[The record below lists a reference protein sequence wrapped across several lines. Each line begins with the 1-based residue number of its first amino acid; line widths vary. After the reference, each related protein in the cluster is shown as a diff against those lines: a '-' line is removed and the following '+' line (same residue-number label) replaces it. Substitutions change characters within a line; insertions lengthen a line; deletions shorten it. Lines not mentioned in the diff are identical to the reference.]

1 MSRIAAIAML
11 CLVCSASG
19 LFAQEIHPDKGRE
32 LLSIQVFRG
41 LQAYMLEKRFDAW
54 IFTGQGSPDD
64 LTREFLGITAPT
76 KHRWF
81 IVFPGMS
88 TIKRPFVIYH
98 PDDAKVFAGI
108 RMMPLPYRSR
118 AEMEQQ
124 FTNYLYSFVRK
135 VALNYS
141 PRFDIPELD
150 QTGAGVAEWL
160 REKSFE
166 VISSGSMLSFFNTR
180 WMMGH
185 LDSHRAA
192 AAGLDSVMTQSAL
205 WLGGRLEANK
215 KTTDLDLAREV
226 ERGLKKAGL
235 ESAAPVA
242 VRLDS
247 LTRSNDYV
255 PDKKRKLEITRGSL
269 IYLEVSARCSKAELP
284 MHARLGWTMVADTA
298 ASPAQAAEWQ
308 IVVKAADAA
317 LEYLNYRIPSKR
329 TVLGF
334 QVDDSARA
342 ILGAPD
348 ALPRPLGVNL
358 NPWGHSF
365 GVCFD
370 NWLAHDDREVMPGMG
385 FTLEP
390 GIWRAG
396 YALRMCGNL
405 FIASGEGD
413 VRTVDLSAPL
423 QRKIIPL
430 LAGEKGLREAFEKPV
445 E

>member
-1 MSRIAAIAML
+1 MSRIAAVAVF
-11 CLVCSASG
+11 CLALSASG
-19 LFAQEIHPDKGRE
+19 LFAQEIHPEKGRE
-32 LLSIQVFRG
+32 LLDVQVFRS

-54 IFTGQGSPDD
+54 IFTGKGTVDD

-81 IVFPGMS
+81 IVFPGMA
-88 TIKRPFVIYH
+88 TVKKPCLIYH
-98 PDDAKVFAGI
+98 PEDAKVFAGL
-108 RMMPLPYRSR
+108 RMYPLPYSSR
-118 AEMEQQ
+118 AEMENQ
-124 FTNYLYSFVRK
+124 FTNYLYTFVRK
-135 VALNYS
+135 MALNYS
-141 PRFDIPELD
+141 PHFEIPELD
-150 QTGAGVAEWL
+150 QAGAGVVEWL
-160 REKSFE
+160 REKNFE
-166 VISSGSMLSFFNTR
+166 VISSGSILSFFNTR

-192 AAGLDSVMTQSAL
+192 ASALDSVLRQSAL
-205 WLGGRLEANK
+205 WLGDRLAAGK

-247 LTRSNDYV
+247 LTRSEDYF
-255 PDKKRKLEITRGSL
+255 PDKKKKLEISRGSL
-269 IYLEVSARCSKAELP
+269 IYLEVSARCRKAELP

-298 ASPAQAAEWQ
+298 ALPAQAAEWQ
-308 IVVKAADAA
+308 NIVKAADAA
-317 LEYLNYRIPSKR
+317 LEYLNYRVPSKR
-329 TVLGF
+329 TVQGF

-342 ILGAPD
+342 LLGAPD
-348 ALPRPLGVNL
+348 AMPRPLGVNL

-370 NWLAHDDREVMPGMG
+370 NWLTHDEREVMPGMG

-413 VRTVDLSAPL
+413 VRSVELSAPL

-430 LAGEKGLREAFEKPV
+430 LAGEKGLREAFEKPA